1 MATEL
6 EGEVVEKMHTEA
18 GRRRH
23 IRIMIWSLVII
34 VAGTLMLPLT
44 GYVVVS
50 LSGVQA
56 RAAQAENGNAGVNPI
71 SNYWR
76 AVRDGDKGY
85 TAASGPYTTRD
96 MIQSQGEEWRQL
108 RNGYVTLGVTV
119 VTGTVLLLIVLF
131 HLIKGPKRVEA
142 APSGRTMP
150 RWSGGER
157 VLHWYTAVLFI
168 VLSITGFS
176 LLFGRAVLIPWMGPE
191 GFAAYASVAKLVH
204 NYGGPLFL
212 VGVILEVITWIRYN
226 TFKSYDLEWFK
237 NAGGMF
243 KKGVHSPAGRTNA
256 GEKVWFWIIAT
267 VGLLG
272 VGISGLVLDFPN
284 FGQSRETMQI
294 ANVIHGALAGL
305 WLAIAF
311 GHIYLGT
318 LGVPGSLRGMV
329 KGEVSEEWMKEHHSV
344 WYEQL
349 KSGSAQAHED
359 KPNTVS
365 RPPRPGPAPLP

>member
-1 MATEL
+1 MAIEL
-6 EGEVVEKMHTEA
+6 EGEVVKKMQTEA

-44 GYVVVS
+44 GYVYVS
-50 LSGVQA
+50 FSGVQV
-56 RAAQAENGNAGVNPI
+56 RAAQAENGNVGVNPI

-85 TAASGPYTTRD
+85 TAASGPYTTSD

-119 VTGTVLLLIVLF
+119 LTGAVLLLIVLF
-131 HLIKGPKRVEA
+131 HLIKGPKRLEQT
-142 APSGRTMP
+142 PSGRTLP

-157 VLHWYTAVLFI
+157 LLHWYTAILFI

-191 GFAAYASVAKLVH
+191 GFAAYANVAKLVH
-204 NYGGPLFL
+204 DYAGPLFL
-212 VGVILEVITWIRYN
+212 VGVILEVITWMGIN
-226 TFKSYDLEWFK
+226 TFKSYDLEWFR

-243 KKGVHSPAGRTNA
+243 KKGDLLPAGRVNG
-256 GEKVWFWIIAT
+256 GEKTWFWFVAT
-267 VGLLG
+267 IGLLG
-272 VGISGLVLDFPN
+272 VGISGVVLDFPN
-284 FGQSRETMQI
+284 FGQDRETMQI

-318 LGVPGSLRGMV
+318 LGVSGSIRGMV
-329 KGEVSEEWMKEHHSV
+329 RGTVSEEWMKEHHNL
-344 WYEQL
+344 WYEHL
-349 KSGSAQAHED
+349 KSGAARAQEE
-359 KPNTVS
+359 KPRAVS

>member
-1 MATEL
+1 MATER
-6 EGEVVEKMHTEA
+6 EGEVVEKMQTEA

-23 IRIMIWSLVII
+23 IRIMLWSLVIV
-34 VAGTLMLPLT
+34 VAGTLMMPLA
-44 GYVVVS
+44 GYVYVS
-50 LSGVQA
+50 FSGVQV
-56 RAAQAENGNAGVNPI
+56 RAAQTESSNAGVNPL

-85 TAASGPYTTRD
+85 TAASGPYTTSD

-119 VTGTVLLLIVLF
+119 ITGTVLLLIVLF
-131 HLIKGPKRVEA
+131 HLIKGPKRLEQT
-142 APSGRTMP
+142 PSGRTLP

-157 VLHWYTAVLFI
+157 LLHWYTASLFI
-168 VLSITGFS
+168 VLAITGFS
-176 LLFGRAVLIPWMGPE
+176 LLFGRAVLIPWMGLE
-191 GFAAYASVAKLVH
+191 GFSAYANVAKPVH
-204 NYGGPLFL
+204 NYAGPLFL

-226 TFKSYDLEWFK
+226 TFKSYDLEWFR

-267 VGLLG
+267 IGLLG
-272 VGISGLVLDFPN
+272 VGISGVVLDFPN
-284 FGQSRETMQI
+284 FGQDRETMQI

-329 KGEVSEEWMKEHHSV
+329 KGEVSEEWMKEHHNL
-344 WYEQL
+344 WYEHL
-349 KSGSAQAHED
+349 KSGAAQAHKDE
-359 KPNTVS
+359 S
-365 RPPRPGPAPLP
+365 RAVPRPRSGPAPLP

>member
-1 MATEL
+1 MATEP
-6 EGEVVEKMHTEA
+6 EDEVVEKIQKEA

-23 IRIMIWSLVII
+23 MRIMIWSLVII

-50 LSGVQA
+50 FSGVQV
-56 RAAQAENGNAGVNPI
+56 RAAQAENGNTGVNPI

-85 TAASGPYTTRD
+85 TAASGPYTTRN

-119 VTGTVLLLIVLF
+119 VTGSVLLLIVLF
-131 HLIKGPKRVEA
+131 HLIKGPKRVEET
-142 APSGRTMP
+142 PSGRTMA

-157 VLHWYTAVLFI
+157 LLHWYTAILFI

-176 LLFGRAVLIPWMGPE
+176 LLFGRAVLIPVMGPE

-204 NYGGPLFL
+204 NYVGPLFL

-284 FGQSRETMQI
+284 FGQARETMQI
-294 ANVIHGALAGL
+294 ANIVHGALAGL

-329 KGEVSEEWMKEHHSV
+329 KGEVSEEWMKEHHNL
-344 WYEQL
+344 WYDHL
-349 KSGSAQAHED
+349 KRGGAEAQEEKSHDA
-359 KPNTVS
+359 PRS
-365 RPPRPGPAPLP
+365 RPGPAPLP

>member
-1 MATEL
+1 MQ
-6 EGEVVEKMHTEA
+6 TEA

-34 VAGTLMLPLT
+34 VAGILMLPLT
-44 GYVVVS
+44 GYVYVS
-50 LSGVQA
+50 VNGGQVL
-56 RAAQAENGNAGVNPI
+56 AAQAGNGSTGVNPI

-76 AVRDGDKGY
+76 AVRAGDKGY
-85 TAASGPYTTRD
+85 TAASGPYTTSN

-119 VTGTVLLLIVLF
+119 ITGSVLLLIILF
-131 HLIKGPKRVEA
+131 HLINGPKRVEQ
-142 APSGRTMP
+142 APSGRMMP

-157 VLHWYTAVLFI
+157 LMHWYTAILFI

-176 LLFGRAVLIPWMGPE
+176 LLFGRAVLIPLMGPE
-191 GFAAYASVAKLVH
+191 GFAAYASAAKLVH
-204 NYGGPLFL
+204 NYAGPLFL
-212 VGVILEVITWIRYN
+212 VGVVLIVINWMRYN
-226 TFKSYDLEWFK
+226 TFKSYDLEWFRK
-237 NAGGMF
+237 AGGMF

-267 VGLLG
+267 IGLVG

-284 FGQSRETMQI
+284 FGQDRETMQI
-294 ANVIHGALAGL
+294 ANLIHGTLAGL

-329 KGEVSEEWMKEHHSV
+329 KGEVSEEWMKEHHSI

-349 KSGSAQAHED
+349 RSGEAQAHKD
-359 KPNTVS
+359 VQ
-365 RPPRPGPAPLP
+365 RPVPRPRSAT